1 MVIILAD
8 DLTGASDTG
17 VQYRKNGFHTIVK
30 TEYDTGGNNEWEWCK
45 QYEIISINANTR
57 FLDPESAYRR
67 FYELAKQID
76 ELHPEYIYKKI
87 DSLFRGNPGTELD
100 AVMDATSATAAL
112 VVPSFPENGRKLV
125 NGHLNAGGKEGM
137 DVVAFL
143 GSSMKRIVAG
153 ISLRDIGHGPDYL
166 ARVIERKQQDGAE
179 VLIIDAVSDED
190 LEIIRET
197 SARLTGKIIYCGSA
211 GFAKHLSNQK
221 KTDRESGDCLNQPK
235 NILVVA
241 GTRQPKTAHQ
251 LNVVSRMYQTPIVV
265 FDVKKTENL
274 EMSRSEAECCAQ
286 KVLRSEKDGNRLIL
300 LAVSSLF
307 PEGNGTPQLGEP
319 DLIRISE
326 ALGETVKSVYRD
338 IKFQAIVTTG
348 GDTSLQ
354 ICNALR
360 AEGIELID
368 EISAGIPI
376 GRIRGGDADGMVI
389 VTKSGGFGSEDA
401 LIGIVKYLKRM
412 SLILETD
419 GDSRQEIRD
428 AGCKIF

>member
-30 TEYDTGGNNEWEWCK
+30 TEYDTDDGWEWCR

-57 FLDPESAYRR
+57 FLDPESAYKR
-67 FYELAKQID
+67 FYELTKKIGG
-76 ELHPEYIYKKI
+76 LHPEYIYKKI

-100 AVMDATSATAAL
+100 AVMDATNAAAAL

-125 NGHLNAGGKEGM
+125 NGRLNACGKEGM
-137 DVVAFL
+137 DVVAAL

-153 ISLRDIGHGPDYL
+153 ISLRDIGRGPAHL
-166 ARVIERKQQDGAE
+166 ARVIERKQRDGAE
-179 VLIIDAVSDED
+179 VFILDAVSDED

-197 SARLTGKIIYCGSA
+197 SAGLTGKIIYCGSA
-211 GFAKHLSNQK
+211 GFAKHLSIQK
-221 KTDRESGDCLNQPK
+221 RTDRESRGRLDQPR

-241 GTRQPKTAHQ
+241 GTRQPETARQ
-251 LNVVSRMYQTPIVV
+251 FKAVSHMYQTPIVV
-265 FDVKKTENL
+265 FDVKRTEDQT
-274 EMSRSEAECCAQ
+274 MFRSEVESCAK

-307 PEGNGTPQLGEP
+307 PEENKTPQFGEP

-326 ALGETVKSVYRD
+326 ALGETVKSVYREM
-338 IKFQAIVTTG
+338 KFQAVVSTG

-376 GRIRGGDADGMVI
+376 GKIRGGDADGMVI

-401 LIGIVKYLKRM
+401 LIGIVEYLKRM
-412 SLILETD
+412 SLILEAD
-419 GDSRQEIRD
+419 GETGQEIRN
-428 AGCKIF
+428 AGCKTF